1 MSRFLLIAFATLSYA
16 GLALA
21 APPAEDDVSSGGR
34 GAPGAM
40 GSDSLDDLGALDE
53 LDSLDALDA
62 LDGGG
67 GGGSTGDRRIRLH
80 QYRYFIAVEV
90 RSYLVE
96 RYLPSN
102 DEQLLIDTE
111 LELDFRF
118 AKRMKLFLRPRFLI
132 DGLDTE
138 LLRLEPLEGYVAYE
152 GPRTGVK
159 LGQFIENWGVAEVNN
174 PLNVLNRRDFGVRF
188 LDPPPLGELGVRV
201 TQSFEGGKTIGQPTL
216 SAYFMPLFRPTRLPT
231 ERSRWRPLAA
241 GVDFAPGLGFE
252 PSGAQ
257 QMFGALRFE
266 HTLNTRPF
274 NADVSYLVSHGP
286 NRFPYFLPLQG
297 PVGTDFV
304 PVYHGVTVAG
314 LGIRAVPNTVGW
326 SRLTFKAEVA
336 YKRPFEF
343 QGSPGQRQDDY
354 VQYTTGFD
362 LLINPVFTERDEIL
376 LTIEYAGENGASDLA
391 SVFRPFDSDIAV
403 RLFWQPLDFA
413 RTIVELRAV
422 VDIKHAELVAEAT
435 VGQQL
440 RFIHDD
446 LRLTVT
452 GTYMRAATGGQGLLQ
467 FFSNNS
473 GIMARL
479 QFDL

>member
-1 MSRFLLIAFATLSYA
+1 MSKVLLIAFAVLSYS
-16 GLALA
+16 GLAFA
-21 APPAEDDVSSGGR
+21 APGSV
-34 GAPGAM
+34 
-40 GSDSLDDLGALDE
+40 GSDSLDDLGALDD

-62 LDGGG
+62 LDGG

-90 RSYLVE
+90 RSYLVDRE
-96 RYLPSN
+96 LPSN

-138 LLRLEPLEGYVAYE
+138 LMRLEPLEGYVAYE

-174 PLNVLNRRDFGVRF
+174 PLDVLNRRDLGVKF
-188 LDPPPLGELGVRV
+188 LDPPRLGELGVRV
-201 TQSFEGGKTIGQPTL
+201 TQSFEGGKAVGQPTL
-216 SAYFMPLFRPTRLPT
+216 SAYFMPLFRPTPLPT
-231 ERSRWRPLAA
+231 EQSRWRPVAA
-241 GVDFAPGLGFE
+241 GVDFSPGLGFE

-286 NRFPYFLPLQG
+286 DRFPYFLPVQG

-304 PVYHGVTVAG
+304 PVYYGVTVAG
-314 LGIRAVPNTVGW
+314 LGMRAVPNTVGW
-326 SRLTFKAEVA
+326 SRLTFKLELA
-336 YKRPFEF
+336 YKRPFELE
-343 QGSPGQRQDDY
+343 GSPGQRQDDY

-391 SVFRPFDSDIAV
+391 SVFRPFDADIAV
-403 RLFWQPLDFA
+403 RLFWQALDFA
-413 RTIVELRAV
+413 RTTVELRAV
-422 VDIKHAELVAEAT
+422 VDVKHAELVAEAT

-452 GTYMRAATGGQGLLQ
+452 GTYMRAATDGQGLLQ

-473 GIMARL
+473 GIVARL

>member
-1 MSRFLLIAFATLSYA
+1 MSRILLIALASLFHA
-16 GLALA
+16 GLAAA
-21 APPAEDDVSSGGR
+21 APPPEDGLSSEGR
-34 GAPGAM
+34 GGPGAM
-40 GSDSLDDLGALDE
+40 GSDPLDDLDGMDGLDDLDE
-53 LDSLDALDA
+53 LDAI
-62 LDGGG
+62 DGGG
-67 GGGSTGDRRIRLH
+67 GGGEGERRVRLH

-90 RSYLVE
+90 RSYLVDRE
-96 RYLPSN
+96 LPSN
-102 DEQLLIDTE
+102 DEQLLVDTE

-138 LLRLEPLEGYVAYE
+138 LLRLEPLEAYVAYE

-159 LGQFIENWGVAEVNN
+159 VGQFIENWGVAEVNN
-174 PLNVLNRRDFGVRF
+174 PLDVFNRRDFGVKF
-188 LDPPPLGELGVRV
+188 LDPPRLGELGVRF
-201 TQSFEGGKTIGQPTL
+201 TQSFNGGRVVGQPTL
-216 SAYFMPLFRPTRLPT
+216 SLYFVPLFRPTLLPT
-231 ERSRWRPLAA
+231 EQSRWRPVAA
-241 GVDFAPGLGFE
+241 GADFRPGLGFE
-252 PSGAQ
+252 PTGAE

-266 HTLNTRPF
+266 HTLSTKPF

-286 NRFPYFLPLQG
+286 DRFPYFLPVPG
-297 PVGTDFV
+297 PLGVDFV
-304 PVYHGVTVAG
+304 PVYYGVTAAG
-314 LGIRAVPNTVGW
+314 LGVRAVPNAVGW
-326 SRLTFKAEVA
+326 SRLTFKLELA

-343 QGSPGQRQDDY
+343 SNSPGQRQDDY

-376 LTIEYAGENGASDLA
+376 LTLEYAGENGASDLA
-391 SVFRPFDSDIAV
+391 SIFRPFDSDIAV
-403 RLFWQPLDFA
+403 RLFWQALDFA
-413 RTIVELRAV
+413 RTTVELRAV
-422 VDIKHAELVAEAT
+422 VDVKHAELVAEAT

-473 GIMARL
+473 AIVARL

>member
-1 MSRFLLIAFATLSYA
+1 MSRSLLIALASLLYS
-16 GLALA
+16 GLAAA
-21 APPAEDDVSSGGR
+21 APLAEDNASSGEQG
-34 GAPGAM
+34 GPASM
-40 GSDSLDDLGALDE
+40 GSEALDDLDGLD
-53 LDSLDALDA
+53 DLDA
-62 LDGGG
+62 LDGLDTLDGG
-67 GGGSTGDRRIRLH
+67 GGGSTGERRIRLH
-80 QYRYFIAVEV
+80 QYRYFAAVEV
-90 RSYLVE
+90 RSYLVD
-96 RYLPSN
+96 RDLPSN
-102 DEQLLIDTE
+102 DEQLLLDTE

-138 LLRLEPLEGYVAYE
+138 LMRFEPLEGYLAYE
-152 GPRTGVK
+152 GSRTGVK

-174 PLNVLNRRDFGVRF
+174 PLDVLNRRDFGVKF
-188 LDPPPLGELGVRV
+188 LDPPRLGELGVRL
-201 TQSFEGGKTIGQPTL
+201 TQSFDGGKVVDQPTL
-216 SAYFMPLFRPTRLPT
+216 SAYFMPLFRPALLPT
-231 ERSRWRPLAA
+231 EQSRWRPVAA
-241 GVDFAPGLGFE
+241 GVDFRPGLGFE
-252 PSGAQ
+252 PSGAE

-286 NRFPYFLPLQG
+286 ERFPYFLPVQG
-297 PVGTDFV
+297 PVGVDFI
-304 PVYHGVTVAG
+304 PVYYGVTVAG
-314 LGIRAVPNTVGW
+314 LGMRAVP
-326 SRLTFKAEVA
+326 
-336 YKRPFEF
+336 FEF
-343 QGSPGQRQDDY
+343 EGSPGQRQDDY

-376 LTIEYAGENGASDLA
+376 LTLEYAGENGASDLA

-413 RTIVELRAV
+413 RTAIELRAV
-422 VDIKHAELVAEAT
+422 VDVKHAELVAEAT

-446 LRLTVT
+446 LRMTVT

-473 GIMARL
+473 AIMVRL

>member
-1 MSRFLLIAFATLSYA
+1 
-16 GLALA
+16 
-21 APPAEDDVSSGGR
+21 
-34 GAPGAM
+34 
-40 GSDSLDDLGALDE
+40 
-53 LDSLDALDA
+53 
-62 LDGGG
+62 
-67 GGGSTGDRRIRLH
+67 
-80 QYRYFIAVEV
+80 VEV
-90 RSYLVE
+90 RSYLVD
-96 RYLPSN
+96 RDLPSN
-102 DEQLLIDTE
+102 DEQLLLDTE

-138 LLRLEPLEGYVAYE
+138 LIRFEPLEGYLAYE
-152 GPRTGVK
+152 GPRTGLK

-174 PLNVLNRRDFGVRF
+174 PLDVLNRRDFGVKF
-188 LDPPPLGELGVRV
+188 LDPPRL
-201 TQSFEGGKTIGQPTL
+201 TQSFEGGKVVGQPTL
-216 SAYFMPLFRPTRLPT
+216 SAYFMPLFRPALLPT
-231 ERSRWRPLAA
+231 AQSRWRPVAE
-241 GVDFAPGLGFE
+241 GVDFRPGLGFE
-252 PSGAQ
+252 PSGAE

-286 NRFPYFLPLQG
+286 ERFPYFLPVQG
-297 PVGTDFV
+297 PVGVDFI
-304 PVYHGVTVAG
+304 PVYYGVTVAG
-314 LGIRAVPNTVGW
+314 LGMRAVPNTVGW

-343 QGSPGQRQDDY
+343 EGSPGQRQDDY
-354 VQYTTGFD
+354 VQYTTGLD

-376 LTIEYAGENGASDLA
+376 LTLEYAGENGASDLA

-413 RTIVELRAV
+413 RTTIELRTV
-422 VDIKHAELVAEAT
+422 VDVKHAELVAEAT

-446 LRLTVT
+446 LRMTVT
-452 GTYMRAATGGQGLLQ
+452 GTYMRAAPSGEGLLT

-473 GIMARL
+473 AIMVRL